1 MVRTLI
7 AIADIDHQRSTLSGP
22 GSPMAYDGKGVL
34 VKKREPKI
42 FDCTHCEKKFTITDN
57 LYKHFRK
64 AHPDGDLTPFKG
76 KKTVNPVTDP
86 SEVVCKEC
94 NKYCATRARLRDH
107 MKKHSDVKNFICI
120 ECGKRFKGEDG
131 LKAHMKMHRGE
142 YDYPCDLCDA
152 KYVTQSAML
161 NHKTAKHT
169 GGLKFTCEHCGQ
181 GYTNRPSYQVHLTL
195 HTGEKPYKCREGCDK
210 R

>member
-1 MVRTLI
+1 MN
-7 AIADIDHQRSTLSGP
+7 TLSDP
-22 GSPMAYDGKGVL
+22 DSPTAYDGKGRL
-34 VKKREPKI
+34 VKKSKVSSECTSEPKI
-42 FDCTHCEKKFTITDN
+42 FDCTHCEKKFTRRDN
-57 LYKHFRK
+57 LYKHFRQ
-64 AHPDGDLTPFKG
+64 AHPEGDITPFKG
-76 KKTVNPVTDP
+76 NRTVNPVTDP

-142 YDYPCDLCDA
+142 YDYQCDLCDA

>member
-1 MVRTLI
+1 MYRLWIYVL
-7 AIADIDHQRSTLSGP
+7 AGP
-22 GSPMAYDGKGVL
+22 DSPMAYDGKGRL
-34 VKKREPKI
+34 MKKSKISSECTREPKI
-42 FDCTHCEKKFTITDN
+42 FDCTDCDKKFTRRDN
-57 LYKHFRK
+57 LYKHFRQ
-64 AHPDGDLTPFKG
+64 AHPDGDITPFKG
-76 KKTVNPVTDP
+76 NRTVNPVTDP

-142 YDYPCDLCDA
+142 YDFQCDLCDA

-169 GGLKFTCEHCGQ
+169 EGLKFTCEHCGQ